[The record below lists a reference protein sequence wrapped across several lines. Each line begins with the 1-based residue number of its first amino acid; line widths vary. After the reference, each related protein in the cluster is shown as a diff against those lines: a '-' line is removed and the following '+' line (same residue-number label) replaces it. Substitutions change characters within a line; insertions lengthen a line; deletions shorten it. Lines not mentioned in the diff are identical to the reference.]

1 MEEHEKKA
9 DEYEQQAEELDE
21 KGDRVEDQIDK
32 ARSDLEG
39 KLGDIQAPGL
49 LDEEEAAP
57 GGDTGD
63 EGQDVEEGESN

>member
-21 KGDRVEDQIDK
+21 KGDRLEGEIEK
-32 ARSDLEG
+32 TRSDFEG
-39 KLGDIQAPGL
+39 KLGDTQAPGL

-57 GGDTGD
+57 GGDTRDTGD
-63 EGQDVEEGESN
+63 GGQD